1 MSLTV
6 TFTPEVRLVYTN
18 LHEIKKILQEYLSEI
33 YEVDGA
39 RVLLEALKRR
49 HASVGEFI
57 VFVFKIKC
65 SRVASHQ
72 IVRHRIASYIQES
85 QRYTTQRPEVLLP
98 RTLLRRNIEVVETLR
113 RLYASYRQV
122 TETGTKRELARY
134 LLTNCFTT
142 KILCL
147 WNLRELT
154 EVIIPLRICRR
165 AQPELRYIAFKIA
178 QTLISLMP
186 ELADLKLIGCRGI
199 LYGKCPENEKAN
211 VKDCLRK
218 GIEEAIMEHGTEKE
232 IESVHDIAR
241 ELLYRILR

>member
-18 LHEIKKILQEYLSEI
+18 LHQIKKILQEYLSEI

-85 QRYTTQRPEVLLP
+85 QRYTTQRPEILLP
-98 RTLLRRNIEVVETLR
+98 RALLRRNIEVVETLR
-113 RLYASYRQV
+113 RLYSTYRQV

-199 LYGKCPENEKAN
+199 LYGKCPENERIN
-211 VKDCLRK
+211 IRECLRA
-218 GIEEAIMEHGTEKE
+218 GIEEAIMEHGTEEE
-232 IESVHDIAR
+232 IENLRAITG
-241 ELLYRILR
+241 ELLRRVL